1 MQLDRIEA
9 DRVDHPPNL
18 VRRFVDEHTDSVQP
32 AAAGVLRKFACGG
45 ARGIKVAD
53 AGGKEIQPHRVA
65 PRLRDQLRKF
75 LCETQKANID
85 PEQMTGP
92 AQVD

>member
-9 DRVDHPPNL
+9 YRVDHPPNL

-32 AAAGVLRKFACGG
+32 AAARVCGKFACGG

-65 PRLRDQLRKF
+65 PRLRDRIDVRLETNSANFYVKHRKP
-75 LCETQKANID
+75 TSIRNK
-85 PEQMTGP
+85 
-92 AQVD
+92 